1 MVSHHTPR
9 QAANERAAPPGTA
22 KLYIVATPIGNLQ
35 DITQRAVDV
44 LKTVATVACEDTRRS
59 RNLLSHIGAEPKRL
73 LTLHDHNEASAATA
87 ILAYLEAGES
97 VALITDAGTPLIS
110 DPGFELVRRA
120 WQAGVAVVP
129 VPGPSAV
136 AAALAISPV
145 GVSRFRFEGFLPA
158 RAAARRE
165 ALAALL
171 ASDVAVVFFEA
182 PHRLRSTLEDLKN
195 LDGGE
200 RAVLICR
207 ELTKLHETTSFGTV
221 NELLASDTVLDRGE
235 FVCILSP
242 RPQATPRHDGDAV
255 VDVLSDELPAAQA
268 ARLASKITG
277 LPRRRLYSRAV
288 SKQRRTE

>member
-1 MVSHHTPR
+1 MVSHHTPQ
-9 QAANERAAPPGTA
+9 QAADERAPPPGTA
-22 KLYIVATPIGNLQ
+22 KLYVVATPIGNLQ

-44 LKTVATVACEDTRRS
+44 LKSVATVACEDTRRS
-59 RNLLSHIGAEPKRL
+59 RNLLSHIGAAPGRL
-73 LTLHDHNEASAATA
+73 VTLHDHNEASAATE
-87 ILAYLEAGES
+87 ILAHLVAGES

-120 WQAGVAVVP
+120 WQAGVAVIP

-145 GVSRFRFEGFLPA
+145 GVNRFRFEGFLPA
-158 RAAARRE
+158 KGAARRE
-165 ALAALL
+165 ALARLL

-182 PHRLRSTLEDLKN
+182 PHRLRNTLEDLSN
-195 LDGGE
+195 LDGGG

-207 ELTKLHETTSFGTV
+207 ELTKLHETTSFATV
-221 NELLASDTVLDRGE
+221 DELLESDTVLDRGE

-242 RPQATPRHDGDAV
+242 EPETMRPHDGDAV

-277 LPRRRLYSRAV
+277 LPRRRLYARAV
-288 SKQRRTE
+288 SKRQRTE

>member
-1 MVSHHTPR
+1 MVSDGTSQQAGDERTRPR
-9 QAANERAAPPGTA
+9 GTA

-44 LKTVATVACEDTRRS
+44 LKSVATVACEDSRRS
-59 RNLLSHIGAEPKRL
+59 RNLLSHIGASPGRL
-73 LTLHDHNEASAATA
+73 VTLHDHNEASAATT
-87 ILAYLEAGES
+87 ILGYLEAGES

-145 GVSRFRFEGFLPA
+145 GVNRFRFEGFLPA
-158 RAAARRE
+158 KAGARRE
-165 ALAALL
+165 TLARLL
-171 ASDVAVVFFEA
+171 ASDIAVVFFEA
-182 PHRLRSTLEDLKN
+182 PHRLRKTLQDLKN
-195 LDGGE
+195 LDGGG
-200 RAVLICR
+200 RALLICR
-207 ELTKLHETTSFGTV
+207 ELTKLHETTTFATV
-221 NELLASDTVLDRGE
+221 DELLASNTVLDRGE
-235 FVCILSP
+235 FVCILGP
-242 RPQATPRHDGDAV
+242 ETTPGDDGDAV
-255 VDVLSDELPAAQA
+255 VEVLSGELPAAQA

-277 LPRRRLYSRAV
+277 LPRRRLYQRAV